1 MTAKEKHRY
10 RREGNP
16 EEENSKAGCMRWLRT
31 QARRGALNGTVGTAC
46 DATLVLSPA
55 WASGLEILGGLSTL
69 TPLVHR
75 SSKSYLLG
83 KF

>member
-1 MTAKEKHRY
+1 MAQDPGE
-10 RREGNP
+10 EGCL
-16 EEENSKAGCMRWLRT
+16 EWE
-31 QARRGALNGTVGTAC
+31 VGTAC
-46 DATLVLSPA
+46 DATLVLSPS

-75 SSKSYLLG
+75 SPKSYLLG